1 MADTTLIVGLVG
13 VGGTLL
19 GAGTGAT
26 IAARAALRVERRR
39 EERAE
44 RQEAAKLR
52 AAARLVWLDL
62 AQCDT
67 SLLWAE
73 KRSRW
78 SPAKVPL
85 PMDTWEQHRDR
96 LAVEITDPSSW
107 ATVSDAMAVLV
118 RIRTAMADHP
128 PGDTTLSPGV
138 VASVR
143 EARTLVLAAAAVLAP
158 IGGVPSPPRT
168 LDDEINRQLGIE

>member
-1 MADTTLIVGLVG
+1 MSDGRARRLRVTGGELGPFASRQPRRVIRAVERFAVRVRLSSVRRSPYAPPVADSTLIVGLVG

-19 GAGTGAT
+19 GASTGAM

-39 EERAE
+39 EERTE

-73 KRSRW
+73 KRGRW

-85 PMDTWEQHRDR
+85 PLDAWEQHRDR
-96 LAVEITDPSSW
+96 LAVEITDQSSW
-107 ATVSDAMAVLV
+107 AT
-118 RIRTAMADHP
+118 
-128 PGDTTLSPGV
+128 
-138 VASVR
+138 
-143 EARTLVLAAAAVLAP
+143 
-158 IGGVPSPPRT
+158 
-168 LDDEINRQLGIE
+168 